1 MSESPPEALLQAIAQ
16 GSMSAMES
24 LYRQFERTVYR
35 YALSHLSDPFDAA
48 EVLNDVMLD
57 VWRQAGRFEGRSQ
70 VSTWLL
76 GMTRHKVL
84 DRLRARQR
92 HATEALDDDIGEQLA
107 DEAPGA
113 EQSMVAEQDAQRMRD
128 CLRKL
133 PPHHREVVH
142 LAFYEDMGYEAIA
155 ALVQC
160 PPGTVKSRVHHAKE
174 ALKKCLNRWTMR
186 TA

>member
-1 MSESPPEALLQAIAQ
+1 MNQIAPEALLEAVAQ
-16 GSMSAMES
+16 GQMRAMEAF
-24 LYRQFERTVYR
+24 YHHFERTVYR
-35 YALSHLSDPFDAA
+35 FALSHLSDPFDAA

-57 VWRQAGRFEGRSQ
+57 VWRQAARFEGRSA

-92 HATEALDDDIGEQLA
+92 RATEALDDQIEDDTPGTEQVLS
-107 DEAPGA
+107 A
-113 EQSMVAEQDAQRMRD
+113 EQEAQRMRT

-133 PPHHREVVH
+133 PPHHREVMH

-160 PPGTVKSRVHHAKE
+160 PPGTVKSRVYHAKE
-174 ALKKCLNRWTMR
+174 AIRKCLERWTTR
-186 TA
+186 NA